1 MATSAVPASKY
12 KPKSFDRK
20 KYTVENYQYPSDL
33 MGLTSEGNGVPQSPY
48 GGNCAIFYINVNNE
62 SRMIQNSKNDP
73 NSQFVD
79 VDASERIK
87 KGLAGREYT
96 KYEVSAVNATL
107 NLGGAAASKWL
118 GVGGIGGAAAAANII
133 GTQAIMSNADDTKLT
148 ENSKFSRPQKRL
160 KTVIALHVPNQ
171 LSIRYGAGWSDEETF
186 GFQAFME
193 GGKALARAFEEG
205 GKKALMDTVKDTTKQ
220 ISSSVAN
227 AALQKGGASSAMSAL
242 TGLAPNPMK
251 EQVFKGVDFR
261 TFTMEYQFAPRNMA
275 ESNNV
280 HEIIKAFKYH
290 MHPEYKDANNFLFLY
305 PSEFDIEYYS
315 NGNENLNIHR
325 HTSCVLT
332 ELNVNYTPNG
342 NFSTFK
348 DGIPTQ
354 INVSMSFKELTILTK
369 ELIQEG
375 L

>member
-33 MGLTSEGNGVPQSPY
+33 MGLTSEGGGAPQATY
-48 GGNCAIFYINVNNE
+48 GGNYAIFYINVNNE
-62 SRMIQNSKNDP
+62 SRMVENPEDP
-73 NSQFVD
+73 DVTLVD

-96 KYEVSAVNATL
+96 KTEVGIVNAVL
-107 NLGGAAASKWL
+107 NVGGATVASKI
-118 GVGGIGGAAAAANII
+118 GMPGIGGAVAAGNII
-133 GTQAIMSNADDTKLT
+133 GTQATMANTK
-148 ENSKFSRPQKRL
+148 NSTFSRPQKRL
-160 KTVIALHVPNQ
+160 KSVIALHVPNQ

-193 GGKALARAFEEG
+193 GSKPLIRAVENGGMKVLADSNKMSEIAKQTIATASSAIAAKALQSG
-205 GKKALMDTVKDTTKQ
+205 G
-220 ISSSVAN
+220 
-227 AALQKGGASSAMSAL
+227 GGAAMSAL

-261 TFTMEYQFAPRNMA
+261 TFTMEYQFAPRNIE

-280 HEIIKAFKYH
+280 NNIIRAFKYH

-305 PSEFDIEYYS
+305 PSEFDIEYHH
-315 NGNENLNIHR
+315 GGEENLNIHR

-342 NFSTFK
+342 NFTTFIQ
-348 DGIPTQ
+348 GRPSQ
-354 INVSMSFKELTILTK
+354 INVSMTFKELTVLTK